1 MSRKS
6 EKDHVRG
13 RKRPSRWERALTWR
27 WVLATSFAFLFAV
40 YGDSILAVKHLLKLL
55 PVEVP
60 VSVDAVLASGSS
72 ALGIAP
78 PHGELQVTLV
88 DIDEA
93 LYASWGR
100 PCITPRDRLQEVIAA
115 VADRHPAAIVVDV
128 NLGCG
133 DRGAALGGY
142 LEKYA
147 GPAPLI
153 LVRGLHVEQDP
164 SNAARQ
170 QVRMDATPYDDAV
183 AANPSISWGHTF
195 YSTDEDGTV
204 RRWRDWWEACTD
216 TGTATVPALPLRLLA
231 VLPRGAGGA
240 PPPQAPEHRG
250 DCGLESQ
257 ASPERIV
264 VLGPRI
270 VGHARARADSGA
282 PRIVPA
288 RQLLDPSY
296 AVESNGYFSLENRVV
311 IIGATHSGAGD
322 AWRTA
327 IGYLAGMELLAH
339 TVRFAPLQLAE
350 SAPGAAVPLLM
361 TLVAFLVLAVLF
373 YVLRSVW
380 AFPLAVFAI
389 FAMIQV
395 EVGMGGRYEAYGSIE
410 SALWLFVMYELLVG
424 FTRILCSA
432 RRGSWGQKARA
443 IFLSDEWREDHD
455 R

>member
-1 MSRKS
+1 
-6 EKDHVRG
+6 
-13 RKRPSRWERALTWR
+13 
-27 WVLATSFAFLFAV
+27 
-40 YGDSILAVKHLLKLL
+40 VKHLLKLL

-164 SNAARQ
+164 SNAVRQ

-183 AANPSISWGHTF
+183 AANRSISWGHTF

-257 ASPERIV
+257 ASPERIEV
-264 VLGPRI
+264 VDPRE
-270 VGHARARADSGA
+270 RALVAAACWSTNLR
-282 PRIVPA
+282 
-288 RQLLDPSY
+288 
-296 AVESNGYFSLENRVV
+296 
-311 IIGATHSGAGD
+311 
-322 AWRTA
+322 
-327 IGYLAGMELLAH
+327 LAA
-339 TVRFAPLQLAE
+339 
-350 SAPGAAVPLLM
+350 SAPSQ
-361 TLVAFLVLAVLF
+361 
-373 YVLRSVW
+373 R
-380 AFPLAVFAI
+380 
-389 FAMIQV
+389 
-395 EVGMGGRYEAYGSIE
+395 E
-410 SALWLFVMYELLVG
+410 EL
-424 FTRILCSA
+424 
-432 RRGSWGQKARA
+432 
-443 IFLSDEWREDHD
+443 
-455 R
+455 